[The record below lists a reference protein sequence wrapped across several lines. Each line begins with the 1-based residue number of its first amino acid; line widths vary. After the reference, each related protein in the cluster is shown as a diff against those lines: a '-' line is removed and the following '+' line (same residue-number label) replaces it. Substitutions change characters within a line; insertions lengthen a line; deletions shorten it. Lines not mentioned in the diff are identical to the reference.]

1 MPHSFA
7 VKCSTPV
14 THSSVKN
21 NLGHKKIHV
30 CVYIYINYIYI
41 YNYYYFLVQC
51 LARGGQ
57 VSFSIQT
64 VH

>member
-41 YNYYYFLVQC
+41 YNYTSLYIHTY
-51 LARGGQ
+51 
-57 VSFSIQT
+57 T
-64 VH
+64 YT